1 MKQFK
6 KIFYI
11 LSALLLPVLG
21 EEEAKS
27 EVVTF
32 KPTDIKAPF
41 IEQFTSSWDSR
52 WEVSHSKKISDTEND
67 ENLLQYNGKW
77 AVEEPTVYKNIIG
90 DKGLV
95 VKSAAAHHAI
105 SSKFPTVIDNKGKT
119 LVVQYEVKLQNELE
133 CGGAY
138 LKLIKKQDEE
148 YDPKKYNDKTPYVI
162 MFGPDKCGS
171 TNKVH
176 FIFRHKN
183 PLTGEYEEKHLESP
197 PQAKIEKTTVLYTL
211 IVRPDNSFEI
221 KINNKTAKAGNLLE
235 DFRPAVNPPKEI
247 DDPEDKKP
255 ADWVDVA
262 KIPDP
267 EATKPEDW
275 DEDAPELIP
284 DEDAVKPDDWLD
296 DEPEM
301 IDDPEAEKP
310 EDWDDEEDGE
320 WVPVQI
326 PNPKCESGNCGE
338 WKRPMK
344 KNPEFKGKWKA
355 PLIDNPDYKG
365 PWSPRKIPNPNYYE
379 DNDPHNFEP
388 MVAIGFELW
397 TMQNQIMFDNIYI
410 GHSEADAEEFA
421 NQTWAIKNKIEMVEY
436 EKNDAKEKEEM
447 LKGNDEGFKEKLALF
462 IDEFKKD
469 PITTFKKNPLYGS
482 IACIVVALPFLSLLL
497 IIRPKRKS
505 FDGMNNEK
513 KVEDEDAQEKKVE
526 AGETNNVEE
535 NVTSENLKQRTAGKT
550 EDEDEEE
557 KKEEKEDKEE
567 EKEEKKDEW
576 MNKWMNRLY

>member
-1 MKQFK
+1 MKQR
-6 KIFYI
+6 IFTKVFCI
-11 LSALLLPVLG
+11 LTALLVPALA
-21 EEEAKS
+21 EEDVAKN
-27 EVVTF
+27 VVTF
-32 KPTDIKAPF
+32 KPTEIKAPF

-52 WEVSHSKKISDTEND
+52 WEVSHSKKVSESEND

-77 AVEEPTVYKNIIG
+77 AVEEPTVFKNIIG

-105 SSKFPTVIDNKGKT
+105 SAKFPEVIDNNGKT

-211 IVRPDNSFEI
+211 IVRPDNTFEI
-221 KINNKTAKAGNLLE
+221 KINNKTAKTGNLLE
-235 DFRPAVNPPKEI
+235 DFKPSVNPPKEI

-255 ADWVDVA
+255 EDWVDIA

-267 EATKPEDW
+267 EATKPDDW
-275 DEDAPELIP
+275 DEDAPEMIP

-301 IDDPEAEKP
+301 INDPDAVKP

-320 WVPVQI
+320 WIPVQI
-326 PNPKCESGNCGE
+326 PNPKCENNNCGK
-338 WKRPMK
+338 WTRPMK

-355 PLIDNPDYKG
+355 PLIDNPEYKG
-365 PWSPRKIPNPNYYE
+365 PWAPRKIPNPNYYE
-379 DNDPHNFEP
+379 DKDPHNFEP
-388 MVAIGFELW
+388 MSAIGFELW
-397 TMQNQIMFDNIYI
+397 TMQNQILFDNIYI

-421 NQTWAIKNKIEMVEY
+421 NQTWVVKNKIEMVEV
-436 EKNDAKEKEEM
+436 EKNTAKEKEEM
-447 LKGNDEGFKEKLALF
+447 LKETSEPGLKEKISVFAE
-462 IDEFKKD
+462 EFKKE
-469 PITTFKKNPLYGS
+469 PVAAFKKNPFLGT
-482 IACIVVALPFLSLLL
+482 IAFLLCAFPFFSLLL
-497 IIRPKRKS
+497 INRPKRKTLQETL
-505 FDGMNNEK
+505 DDLKEK
-513 KVEDEDAQEKKVE
+513 KQEDEEEEKKTE
-526 AGETNNVEE
+526 ALETDNVEE
-535 NVTSENLKQRTAGKT
+535 NITSENLKQRTKAEG
-550 EDEDEEE
+550 EEDEEE
-557 KKEEKEDKEE
+557 E
-567 EKEEKKDEW
+567 EEKKDEE
-576 MNKWMNRLY
+576 

>member
-6 KIFYI
+6 KVFYI
-11 LSALLLPVLG
+11 LSALLLPVLA
-21 EEEAKS
+21 EEAENS
-27 EVVTF
+27 VSF

-41 IEQFTSSWDSR
+41 IEQFTSSWESR
-52 WEVSHSKKISDTEND
+52 WEVSQSKKISESEND
-67 ENLLQYNGKW
+67 ESLLQYNGKW
-77 AVEEPTVYKNIIG
+77 AVEEPTVYKNIVG

-95 VKSAAAHHAI
+95 VKSVAAHHAI
-105 SSKFPTVIDNKGKT
+105 SSKFPSVIENEGKT

-162 MFGPDKCGS
+162 MFGPDRCGS

-221 KINNKTAKAGNLLE
+221 KINNKTAKSGNLLE

-247 DDPEDKKP
+247 PDPNDKKP
-255 ADWVDVA
+255 EDWVDEA

-267 EATKPEDW
+267 EAKKPDDW
-275 DEDAPELIP
+275 NEDAPELIP

-301 IDDPEAEKP
+301 IDDPEAKKP

-326 PNPKCESGNCGE
+326 PNPKCENGNCGE

-355 PLIDNPDYKG
+355 PLIDNPEYKG
-365 PWSPRKIPNPNYYE
+365 PWAPKKIPNPDYFE

-421 NQTWAIKNKIEMVEY
+421 NQTWAVKNKIEMVEF
-436 EKNDAKEKEEM
+436 EKNSAKEKEEL
-447 LKGNDEGFKEKLALF
+447 LKGNEESFKEKIATF

-469 PITTFKKNPLYGS
+469 PVNTFKKNPLYG
-482 IACIVVALPFLSLLL
+482 AAAFIVVAFPFISLLL
-497 IIRPKRKS
+497 VSRPKRKS
-505 FDGMNNEK
+505 LEDVKKAEMDDSEEK
-513 KVEDEDAQEKKVE
+513 GEE

-535 NVTSENLKQRTAGKT
+535 NITSENLKQRNVANA
-550 EDEDEEE
+550 EEE
-557 KKEEKEDKEE
+557 KEGEEEVKEDEVKEEE
-567 EKEEKKDEW
+567 EKEEEKKDQ
-576 MNKWMNRLY
+576 

>member
-6 KIFYI
+6 KVFCV
-11 LSALLLPVLG
+11 LSALLLPVLA
-21 EEEAKS
+21 EEASS
-27 EVVTF
+27 EIVTF
-32 KPTDIKAPF
+32 KPTEIKAPF
-41 IEQFTSSWDSR
+41 IEQFTSTWDSR
-52 WEVSHSKKISDTEND
+52 WEVSQSKKISESEND
-67 ENLLQYNGKW
+67 ESLLQYNGKW

-95 VKSAAAHHAI
+95 VKSVAAHHAI
-105 SSKFPTVIDNKGKT
+105 SSKFPSVIDNEGKT
-119 LVVQYEVKLQNELE
+119 LVVQYEVKLQNQLE

-162 MFGPDKCGS
+162 MFGPDRCGS

-183 PLTGEYEEKHLESP
+183 PITGEYEEKHLESP

-211 IVRPDNSFEI
+211 IVRPDNTFEI

-235 DFRPAVNPPKEI
+235 DFKPSVNPPKEI

-255 ADWVDVA
+255 DDWVDVA

-267 EATKPEDW
+267 EATKPDDW
-275 DEDAPELIP
+275 DEDAPEMIP

-326 PNPKCESGNCGE
+326 PNPKCENGNCGK
-338 WKRPMK
+338 WTRPMK
-344 KNPEFKGKWKA
+344 KNPDFKGKWKA
-355 PLIDNPDYKG
+355 PLIDNPEYKG
-365 PWSPRKIPNPNYYE
+365 PWAPRKIPNPNYFE
-379 DNDPHNFEP
+379 DNEPHNFEP
-388 MVAIGFELW
+388 MVAVGFELW

-410 GHSEADAEEFA
+410 GHSEADAEKFA
-421 NQTWAIKNKIEMVEY
+421 EETWAVKNKIEMIEY
-436 EKNDAKEKEEM
+436 EKNSAKEKEEM
-447 LKGNDEGFKEKLALF
+447 LKDSEGTLKEKIAMF
-462 IDEFKKD
+462 IEEFKKD
-469 PITTFKKNPLYGS
+469 PVGSFKKNPLYAS
-482 IACIVVALPFLSLLL
+482 LAFVVIAFPFLSLLL
-497 IIRPKRKS
+497 VKRPKRKTLE
-505 FDGMNNEK
+505 DIKKEK
-513 KVEDEDAQEKKVE
+513 EEKLEDEDNEEKGEEVTE
-526 AGETNNVEE
+526 ATNVQE
-535 NVTSENLKQRTAGKT
+535 NVTSETLKQRPAAKA
-550 EDEDEEE
+550 EDEEE
-557 KKEEKEDKEE
+557 KET
-567 EKEEKKDEW
+567 EEKKDEE
-576 MNKWMNRLY
+576 

>member
-1 MKQFK
+1 MKQRVFT
-6 KIFYI
+6 KIFCV
-11 LSALLLPVLG
+11 LSALLVPTLA
-21 EEEAKS
+21 EENASKN
-27 EVVTF
+27 VVTF
-32 KPTDIKAPF
+32 KPTEIKAPF

-52 WEVSHSKKISDTEND
+52 WEVSQSKKISESEND
-67 ENLLQYNGKW
+67 EALLQYNGKW
-77 AVEEPTVYKNIIG
+77 AVEEPTVYKNIVG

-105 SSKFPTVIDNKGKT
+105 SAKFPKIIENDGKT
-119 LVVQYEVKLQNELE
+119 LVIQYEVKLQNELD

-162 MFGPDKCGS
+162 MFGPDRCGS

-211 IVRPDNSFEI
+211 IVRPDNTFEI
-221 KINNKTAKAGNLLE
+221 KINNESAKTGNLLE
-235 DFRPAVNPPKEI
+235 DFKPAVNPPKEI

-255 ADWVDVA
+255 EDWVDVA

-267 EATKPEDW
+267 EATKPDDW
-275 DEDAPELIP
+275 DEDAPEMIP

-301 IDDPEAEKP
+301 INDPEAVKP

-326 PNPKCESGNCGE
+326 PNPKCENNNCGE

-344 KNPEFKGKWKA
+344 KNPDFKGKWKA
-355 PLIDNPDYKG
+355 PLIDNPEYKG

-379 DNDPHNFEP
+379 DKDPHNFEP

-397 TMQNQIMFDNIYI
+397 TMQSQIMFDNIYI
-410 GHSEADAEEFA
+410 GHSEADAEKFA
-421 NQTWAIKNKIEMVEY
+421 KETWEVKHGIEMIEF
-436 EKNDAKEKEEM
+436 EKNSAKEKEEM
-447 LKGNDEGFKEKLALF
+447 LNGNEQSFKEKLATF
-462 IDEFKKD
+462 IEEFKKD
-469 PITTFKKNPLYGS
+469 PVGSFKKNPLLG
-482 IACIVVALPFLSLLL
+482 IVAFVICSFPFLSLLL
-497 IIRPKRKS
+497 INRPQRKS
-505 FDGMNNEK
+505 LKDIDDLKEK
-513 KVEDEDAQEKKVE
+513 EKTEDADTEEKTPE
-526 AGETNNVEE
+526 AVETNNVEE
-535 NVTSENLKQRTAGKT
+535 NITSENLKQRTKT
-550 EDEDEEE
+550 EGEEA
-557 KKEEKEDKEE
+557 EENEA
-567 EKEEKKDEW
+567 EEKKDEE
-576 MNKWMNRLY
+576 

>member
-1 MKQFK
+1 MKQRVFTK
-6 KIFYI
+6 ALTI
-11 LSALLLPVLG
+11 LAALLVPTLAEA
-21 EEEAKS
+21 EEKAAD
-27 EVVTF
+27 VVTF
-32 KPTDIKAPF
+32 TPTTIKAPF

-52 WEVSHSKKISDTEND
+52 WEVSKSKKISESEND
-67 ENLLQYNGKW
+67 EALLQYNGKW

-95 VKSAAAHHAI
+95 VKSVAAHHAI
-105 SSKFPTVIDNKGKT
+105 SAKFPEDIDNEGKT

-183 PLTGEYEEKHLESP
+183 PITGEYQEKHLESP

-211 IVRPDNSFEI
+211 IVRPDNTFEI
-221 KINNKTAKAGNLLE
+221 KINNKSAKTGNLLE
-235 DFRPAVNPPKEI
+235 DFEPAVNPPKEI

-255 ADWVDVA
+255 EDWVDIA

-267 EATKPEDW
+267 EATKPDDW
-275 DEDAPELIP
+275 DEDAPEMIP

-301 IDDPEAEKP
+301 INDPDAVKP

-326 PNPKCESGNCGE
+326 PNPKCENNNCGT
-338 WKRPMK
+338 WTRPMK
-344 KNPEFKGKWKA
+344 KNPDFKGKWKA
-355 PLIDNPDYKG
+355 PLIDNPEYKG
-365 PWSPRKIPNPNYYE
+365 PWAPRKIPNPNYYE
-379 DNDPHNFEP
+379 DNHPHNFEP
-388 MVAIGFELW
+388 MTAVGFELW

-421 NQTWAIKNKIEMVEY
+421 NQTWAVKNKIEMVEV
-436 EKNDAKEKEEM
+436 EKNTEKEKIHMVDSKEP
-447 LKGNDEGFKEKLALF
+447 GFKDKLATF
-462 IDEFKKD
+462 IEEFKKD
-469 PITTFKKNPLYGS
+469 PVSSFKKNPFYGT
-482 IACIVVALPFLSLLL
+482 IAVIICAFPFVSLLL
-497 IIRPKRKS
+497 INSPKKKS
-505 FDGMNNEK
+505 IQDTLEELKETKEK
-513 KVEDEDAQEKKVE
+513 TEDAETEEKPAEVVE
-526 AGETNNVEE
+526 SNNVEE
-535 NVTSENLKQRTAGKT
+535 NVTTENIKQRAKA
-550 EDEDEEE
+550 EDNEEE
-557 KKEEKEDKEE
+557 N
-567 EKEEKKDEW
+567 EEKKDEE
-576 MNKWMNRLY
+576 